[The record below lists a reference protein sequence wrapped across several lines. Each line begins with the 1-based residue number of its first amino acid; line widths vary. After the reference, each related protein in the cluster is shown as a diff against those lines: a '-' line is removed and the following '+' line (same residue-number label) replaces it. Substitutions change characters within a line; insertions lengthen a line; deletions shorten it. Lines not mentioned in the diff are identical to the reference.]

1 MDSAF
6 SGIFLMDTSEV
17 LQPLKVA
24 FPLSNLFL
32 NEGQL
37 LYNNG
42 LISAKYQHE
51 SGIGMKV
58 YISDRSSMESN

>member
-42 LISAKYQHE
+42 LISAIHQHE
-51 SGIGMKV
+51 FTIMLFNV
-58 YISDRSSMESN
+58 YQNFSL